1 MDLSQIVNDHMDE
14 HAPSAIGGGFGV
26 GAGQALAGAAPQTM
40 ADVPTTGAIPTGMP
54 PGAPGASPLMAAGKM
69 LGAAGSSLAP
79 SMVAH
84 IAPPAAA
91 APAPSAGAAPPM
103 LQALPQPASFGQPLG
118 APPAMATSDRRAKAR
133 ILPGADDIDEML
145 QAVHEVLSKRSRR

>member
-14 HAPSAIGGGFGV
+14 HAPNAIGGGFGV
-26 GAGQALAGAAPQTM
+26 GAGQGRAGMPGQTM
-40 ADVPTTGAIPTGMP
+40 ADVPTAGGIPTGMP

-91 APAPSAGAAPPM
+91 SAPSAGAAPPM

-133 ILPGADDIDEML
+133 ILSGADDIDEML
-145 QAVHEVLSKRSRR
+145 QAVHEALSRRSRR

>member
-26 GAGQALAGAAPQTM
+26 GAGQGLAGMPGQTM
-40 ADVPTTGAIPTGMP
+40 ADVPTAGGIPTGMP

-79 SMVAH
+79 SMAAH
-84 IAPPAAA
+84 VAPPAA

-118 APPAMATSDRRAKAR
+118 APPAMAVSDRRAKAR
-133 ILPGADDIDEML
+133 ILPGGDDIDEVL
-145 QAVHEVLSKRSRR
+145 QAVHEALSRRARR